1 MTKSP
6 ETPDAPDWAS
16 TPTIHPAS
24 ADGAGASNRG
34 FGPYRFLQR
43 LGEGGMGEVW
53 LAEQVRPVRRQV
65 AIKVI
70 KAGMDSAQVIARFE
84 AERQALAL
92 MDHPTIAKVLDGGTT
107 TEGRPY
113 FAMEYVRG
121 DSIITY
127 CDRNRLTV
135 NDRLELF
142 IQVCDGVQHAHQKG
156 VIHRDLKP
164 SNVLV
169 TASDNHPVPRIID
182 FGIAKAIAQPLTE
195 RSLFT
200 ELGMLIGTPEYMSPE
215 QAEMT
220 PVDVDTRS
228 DVYSLGVLLYEL
240 IVGVLPIDRETLRA
254 SPIDEIRRAIR
265 EKEPVRPSTRAGQV
279 DAEAAGRRQTQPAKL
294 ASQIRGDL
302 DWIAL
307 KALEKDRTR
316 RYATAN
322 ALALDVR
329 RHLNNEP
336 VSAGPPSTAYRLR
349 KFARRHRVGVGFAAM
364 LAILLVAV
372 TALMV
377 AQGRRIARERDRANQ
392 EAAAAKQVSDF
403 LVGLFRVSDPSEARG
418 AALTA
423 REILSNGAS
432 RLDTSLRDQ
441 PAVQARL
448 QATIGE
454 VYTGLGLYDE
464 AAQLLEKAFDTQ
476 KRLLGD
482 GAADTLVT
490 ANDLANAYWYQNKF
504 QNAEP
509 LYKHVVDQRTKLLG
523 AEHQATLRSNYDLAS
538 LYLADGRF
546 EDAERLMKTT
556 LDAQRRVLGEEHLD
570 TIDSMGNLASLYYRL
585 QRFNEALPINVRVLE
600 LERRIRGKDHPLT
613 LTAVHNLA
621 TVYDQLRR
629 FAEAEPLYLESIEGR
644 VRVMGDEHPRTSVSR
659 QRLAAMYAK
668 QQRYE
673 ESETLALAAYNNDV
687 RALGPRHEATRAVIK
702 QLVELYAA
710 SKQPARQ
717 AEWRARLASA
727 EAPSSDPT
735 NRP

>member
-1 MTKSP
+1 MTKPP
-6 ETPDAPDWAS
+6 ETPNAPDWAS
-16 TPTIHPAS
+16 TPTSSPHTG
-24 ADGAGASNRG
+24 DGGGAPQRG

-121 DSIITY
+121 DSIVTY
-127 CDRNRLTV
+127 CDRNRLTL
-135 NDRLELF
+135 NQRLELF

-156 VIHRDLKP
+156 IIHRDLKP

-169 TASDNHPVPRIID
+169 TISDNHPVPRIID

-220 PVDVDTRS
+220 PIDVDTRS

-240 IVGVLPIDRETLRA
+240 MVGVLPIDRETLRN
-254 SPIDEIRRAIR
+254 SPIDEVRRAIR
-265 EKEPVRPSTRAGQV
+265 EKEPIRPSTRAIQIG
-279 DAEAAGRRQTQPAKL
+279 AEAAGRRQSQPGKL

-322 ALALDVR
+322 ALAVDVR

-336 VSAGPPSTAYRLR
+336 VSAGPPGAAYRVR

-364 LAILLVAV
+364 LAILLLSVAS
-372 TALMV
+372 LMV
-377 AQGRRIARERDRANQ
+377 VQSRRIAQERDRANQ

-418 AALTA
+418 ATLTA
-423 REILSNGAS
+423 REILSNGANQ
-432 RLDTSLRDQ
+432 LDSSLRDQ

-448 QATIGE
+448 QKTIGE
-454 VYTGLGLYDE
+454 VYTGLGFYED
-464 AAQLLEKAFDTQ
+464 AARLLEKALDTQ
-476 KRLLGD
+476 QRLLGEGD
-482 GAADTLVT
+482 AETLIT
-490 ANDLANAYWYQNKF
+490 LNDLANAYWYQNKF
-504 QNAEP
+504 QQAEP
-509 LYKHVVDQRTKLLG
+509 LYQQVVEQRQRLFG
-523 AEHQATLRSNYDLAS
+523 EEDAATLKAKYDLAS
-538 LYLADGRF
+538 LYLAVNRF
-546 EDAERLMKTT
+546 EEAERLMTTT
-556 LDAQRRVLGEEHLD
+556 LNTQRRLLGEEHPD
-570 TIDSMGNLASLYYRL
+570 TIDSMGNLASLYYRM
-585 QRFNEALPINVRVLE
+585 QRFSDALPINVRALE
-600 LERRIRGKDHPLT
+600 LERRIRGDDHPLT
-613 LTAVHNLA
+613 LTALHNLA
-621 TVYDQLRR
+621 TVYDQLGR
-629 FAEAEPLYLESIEGR
+629 FDEAEPLYLKSIEGR
-644 VRVMGDEHPRTSVSR
+644 ARVMGDEHPRTSVSR
-659 QRLAAMYAK
+659 LRLAAMYAK
-668 QQRYE
+668 QQRYQ
-673 ESETLALAAYNNDV
+673 ESESLALAAYHADV
-687 RALGPRHEATRAVIK
+687 SALGPKHESTRTVIK
-702 QLVELYAA
+702 QLIALYAA
-710 SKQPARQ
+710 SRQTAKQ
-717 AEWRARLASA
+717 AEWQAKLASA
-727 EAPSSDPT
+727 DAP
-735 NRP
+735 